1 MQFIADSDQS
11 MQKKCCLATYQPKMN
26 VRGKRNEEKKKK
38 KGRNKGER
46 RKGYPLQKCKKQIN
60 ILTLQITL
68 SKWISM

>member
-38 KGRNKGER
+38 KIFKRII
-46 RKGYPLQKCKKQIN
+46 LN
-60 ILTLQITL
+60 IKFVTSL
-68 SKWISM
+68 KN